1 MLDTLGDH
9 DPDKVTDCEPEN
21 DGVEV
26 EVTDVV
32 WDAVTVT
39 VDVGVEDDDGVH
51 VPDTLG
57 DHDLLDVGEPDV
69 VTDVEN
75 VDDGDGVG
83 VFVLVVDVRSFT
95 VPDSFVITVW

>member
-1 MLDTLGDH
+1 M
-9 DPDKVTDCEPEN
+9 
-21 DGVEV
+21 
-26 EVTDVV
+26 
-32 WDAVTVT
+32 
-39 VDVGVEDDDGVH
+39 
-51 VPDTLG
+51 PDTLG

-95 VPDSFVITVW
+95 VPDSFVITVS